1 MVALW
6 EDYLRED
13 IEVTPYGD
21 YYAPAVSDHGDGS
34 FYVWETFVD
43 PFVLRDGSPRDMSN
57 DINVVFDIVHGY
69 ELDIEDI
76 TELLEF
82 RVALVPKTWT
92 DNYGDTIKKTA
103 HEVSNVCIY
112 SVFSL

>member
-1 MVALW
+1 
-6 EDYLRED
+6 
-13 IEVTPYGD
+13 
-21 YYAPAVSDHGDGS
+21 
-34 FYVWETFVD
+34 
-43 PFVLRDGSPRDMSN
+43 MSN

-103 HEVSNVCIY
+103 HEVSNCLNSALNNFGKFATQMRWY
-112 SVFSL
+112 KQQQRQLKKKKNNKKNNKN